1 MSRRRE
7 PRPAPALELKTTRL
21 AGIQVILNSAEHAAL
36 DTHLSTLFAATP
48 DFFDGEAAVFECGR
62 LPADA
67 PSPDWAWLAREL
79 ESRGLNPFAVQNASA
94 ELAAAARE
102 AGLLVLNDT
111 ATAPAVAAEPAAAPD
126 PAAAIAALAA
136 AAREAG
142 LLNDAAPAPA
152 APAATPTRIID
163 KPLRSGQR
171 VYAAGG
177 DIVVLAAVNPGA
189 EVIADGTIH
198 VYAPLKGRALAGAR
212 GDTSARIFTTQL
224 EAELVSIAG
233 VYRTFD
239 TAPDAAVAKKPA
251 QIRLADA
258 SQIVIEPL

>member
-1 MSRRRE
+1 MPRRRE

-21 AGIQVILNSAEHAAL
+21 AGIQIILNSAEHAAL
-36 DTHLSTLFAATP
+36 DTHISTLFAATP
-48 DFFDGEAAVFECGR
+48 DFFGGEAAVFECGR

-67 PSPDWAWLAREL
+67 AAPDWAWLAREL
-79 ESRGLNPFAVQNASA
+79 KSRGLNPFAVQNASP
-94 ELAAAARE
+94 ELAAAASR
-102 AGLLVLNDT
+102 AGLLVLN
-111 ATAPAVAAEPAAAPD
+111 A
-126 PAAAIAALAA
+126 
-136 AAREAG
+136 
-142 LLNDAAPAPA
+142 AAPAPA
-152 APAATPTRIID
+152 AAELAPEPEPPEPEPVAAPLEAPAASAAVPTRIID

-189 EVIADGTIH
+189 EVIADGSIH

-212 GDTSARIFTTQL
+212 GDVTARIFTTHL

-239 TAPDAAVAKKPA
+239 TALDAAVAKKPA

>member
-1 MSRRRE
+1 MPSRRE
-7 PRPAPALELKTTRL
+7 PRPTPALELKTTRL
-21 AGIQVILNSAEHAAL
+21 SGIQIILNSAEHVAL
-36 DTHLSTLFAATP
+36 ATHISTLFAATP
-48 DFFDGEAAVFECGR
+48 DFFGGEAAVFECGR
-62 LPADA
+62 LSADA
-67 PSPDWAWLAREL
+67 PAPNWAWLAEEL
-79 ESRGLNPFAVQNASA
+79 QSRGLNPFAVQNASP
-94 ELAAAARE
+94 ELAAAAVR
-102 AGLLVLNDT
+102 AGLLVLN
-111 ATAPAVAAEPAAAPD
+111 AAAP
-126 PAAAIAALAA
+126 ALAPVA
-136 AAREAG
+136 VEPEPEAV
-142 LLNDAAPAPA
+142 PAPLPTA
-152 APAATPTRIID
+152 SATVPTRIID

-189 EVIADGTIH
+189 EVIADGSIH

-212 GDTSARIFTTQL
+212 GDTSARIFTTHL

-239 TAPDAAVAKKPA
+239 TALDAAVAGKPA

>member
-1 MSRRRE
+1 MPRRRE

-21 AGIQVILNSAEHAAL
+21 AGIQIILNSAEHAAL
-36 DTHLSTLFAATP
+36 VTHISTLFAATP
-48 DFFDGEAAVFECGR
+48 DFFGGEAAVFECGR

-67 PSPDWAWLAREL
+67 PSPDWAWLAQEL
-79 ESRGLNPFAVQNASA
+79 KSRGLNPFAVQNASP
-94 ELAAAARE
+94 ELAARAVE
-102 AGLLVLNDT
+102 AGLLVLND
-111 ATAPAVAAEPAAAPD
+111 AAPAPAVAAVEPEPAPASEPEAKPD
-126 PAAAIAALAA
+126 A
-136 AAREAG
+136 E
-142 LLNDAAPAPA
+142 PA
-152 APAATPTRIID
+152 APASAPTRIID

-189 EVIADGTIH
+189 EVIADGSIH

-212 GDTSARIFTTQL
+212 GDTSARIFTTHL

-233 VYRTFD
+233 VYRTFESALD
-239 TAPDAAVAKKPA
+239 APLARKPA

>member
-1 MSRRRE
+1 MPRRRE

-36 DTHLSTLFAATP
+36 ATHISTLFAATP
-48 DFFDGEAAVFECGR
+48 DFFGGEAAVFECGR

-67 PSPDWAWLAREL
+67 ASPDWAWLMQEL
-79 ESRGLNPFAVQNASA
+79 KSRGLNPFAVQNASN
-94 ELAAAARE
+94 ELAAAAAK
-102 AGLLVLNDT
+102 AGLLVLN
-111 ATAPAVAAEPAAAPD
+111 AAAPAPVAAEPAPEPVPLPE
-126 PAAAIAALAA
+126 PAAALA
-136 AAREAG
+136 
-142 LLNDAAPAPA
+142 PQPA
-152 APAATPTRIID
+152 APVPTRIID

-189 EVIADGTIH
+189 EVIADGSIH

-212 GDTSARIFTTQL
+212 GDVTARIFTTHL

-239 TAPDAAVAKKPA
+239 TALDAAVAKKPA
-251 QIRLADA
+251 QIRLAAA

>member
-1 MSRRRE
+1 MPRRRE
-7 PRPAPALELKTTRL
+7 PRPAPALELKTTRIT
-21 AGIQVILNSAEHAAL
+21 GIQIILNSADRAAL

-48 DFFDGEAAVFECGR
+48 DFFGGEAAVFDCGR
-62 LPADA
+62 LPVDA
-67 PSPDWAWLAREL
+67 AAPDWGWLAQEL
-79 ESRGLNPFAVQNASA
+79 KNRGLNPFAVQNASPT
-94 ELAAAARE
+94 LAAAATE
-102 AGLLVLNDT
+102 AGLLVLNE
-111 ATAPAVAAEPAAAPD
+111 ATPAVVAPEPEAAPEPEPEAAPEPG
-126 PAAAIAALAA
+126 PAPV
-136 AAREAG
+136 
-142 LLNDAAPAPA
+142 APAPA
-152 APAATPTRIID
+152 PTRIID

-189 EVIADGTIH
+189 EVIADGSIH

-233 VYRTFD
+233 IYRTFES
-239 TAPDAAVAKKPA
+239 APDAAVAKKPA
-251 QIRLADA
+251 QIRLAEA

>member
-1 MSRRRE
+1 MPRRRE

-36 DTHLSTLFAATP
+36 DTHLTTLFAATP
-48 DFFDGEAAVFECGR
+48 DFFGGEAAVFECGR

-67 PSPDWAWLAREL
+67 ASPDWVWLAQEL
-79 ESRGLNPFAVQNASA
+79 KNRGLNPFAVQNASA
-94 ELAAAARE
+94 ELAAAATQ
-102 AGLLVLNDT
+102 AGLLVLNQ
-111 ATAPAVAAEPAAAPD
+111 
-126 PAAAIAALAA
+126 
-136 AAREAG
+136 
-142 LLNDAAPAPA
+142 AAPAPA
-152 APAATPTRIID
+152 AAVAAAAEPEPEAAAQAVAASAPTRIID

-189 EVIADGTIH
+189 EVIADGSIH

-212 GDTSARIFTTQL
+212 GDTAARIFTTQL

-233 VYRTFD
+233 VYRTFES
-239 TAPDAAVAKKPA
+239 APDAAVAGKPA

-258 SQIVIEPL
+258 SQIVIEPLHPQ

>member
-1 MSRRRE
+1 MPRRRE
-7 PRPAPALELKTTRL
+7 PRPAPALELKTTRFT
-21 AGIQVILNSAEHAAL
+21 GIQVILNSAEHAAL
-36 DTHLSTLFAATP
+36 DTHLTTLFAPTP
-48 DFFDGEAAVFECGR
+48 DFFGGEAAVFECGR

-67 PSPDWAWLAREL
+67 ASPDWAWLAQEL
-79 ESRGLNPFAVQNASA
+79 KSRGLNPFAVQNASPA
-94 ELAAAARE
+94 LAASAVQ
-102 AGLLVLNDT
+102 AGLLVLND
-111 ATAPAVAAEPAAAPD
+111 AAPAVASVEPSAAPD
-126 PAAAIAALAA
+126 PEPQAAAPVAPPVEA
-136 AAREAG
+136 AARA
-142 LLNDAAPAPA
+142 
-152 APAATPTRIID
+152 PTRIVD

-189 EVIADGTIH
+189 EVIADGSIH

-212 GDTSARIFTTQL
+212 GDTSARIFTTHL

-239 TAPDAAVAKKPA
+239 AAPDAAVAKKPA

>member
-1 MSRRRE
+1 MPRRRE

-36 DTHLSTLFAATP
+36 NTHLTTLFAATP
-48 DFFDGEAAVFECGR
+48 DFFGGEAAVFECGR

-67 PSPDWAWLAREL
+67 ASPDWAWLAQEL
-79 ESRGLNPFAVQNASA
+79 KSRGLNPFAVQNASPA
-94 ELAAAARE
+94 LAARALQ
-102 AGLLVLNDT
+102 AGLLVLND
-111 ATAPAVAAEPAAAPD
+111 AAPAVATVEPSPEPEPEPEAEMPAKT
-126 PAAAIAALAA
+126 PAETP
-136 AAREAG
+136 ARV
-142 LLNDAAPAPA
+142 
-152 APAATPTRIID
+152 PTRIID

-189 EVIADGTIH
+189 EVIADGSIH

-212 GDTSARIFTTQL
+212 GDTSARIFTTHL

-239 TAPDAAVAKKPA
+239 TALDVALARKPA

-258 SQIVIEPL
+258 SQIIIEPL

>member
-1 MSRRRE
+1 MPRRRE

-21 AGIQVILNSAEHAAL
+21 AGIQIILNSTDHAAL
-36 DTHLSTLFAATP
+36 NTHLTTLFAATP
-48 DFFDGEAAVFECGR
+48 DFFGGEAAVFECGR
-62 LPADA
+62 LPAEA
-67 PSPDWAWLAREL
+67 PSPDWAWLAQEL
-79 ESRGLNPFAVQNASA
+79 RSRGLNPFAVQNASP
-94 ELAAAARE
+94 ELAAAARQ
-102 AGLLVLNDT
+102 AGLLVLNDV
-111 ATAPAVAAEPAAAPD
+111 APAPATVVVEAEPVPEPEAAPVPEPATPAAAP
-126 PAAAIAALAA
+126 
-136 AAREAG
+136 
-142 LLNDAAPAPA
+142 
-152 APAATPTRIID
+152 TRILD

-189 EVIADGTIH
+189 EVIADGSIH

-212 GDTSARIFTTQL
+212 GDTSARIFTTHL

-239 TAPDAAVAKKPA
+239 SAPDTAVAKKPA

>member
-1 MSRRRE
+1 MPRRRE

-21 AGIQVILNSAEHAAL
+21 TGIQVILNSAEHAAL
-36 DTHLSTLFAATP
+36 ATHISTLFAATP
-48 DFFDGEAAVFECGR
+48 DFFGGEAAVFECGR

-67 PSPDWAWLAREL
+67 ASPDWAWLAQEL
-79 ESRGLNPFAVQNASA
+79 KSRGLNPFAVQNASA
-94 ELAAAARE
+94 ELAASARQ
-102 AGLLVLNDT
+102 AGLLVLN
-111 ATAPAVAAEPAAAPD
+111 A
-126 PAAAIAALAA
+126 
-136 AAREAG
+136 
-142 LLNDAAPAPA
+142 AAPAPA
-152 APAATPTRIID
+152 AVMAEPEPVPEPEAVPPPPPAASAAVPTRIID

-189 EVIADGTIH
+189 EVIADGSIH

-212 GDTSARIFTTQL
+212 GDVTARIFTTHL

-239 TAPDAAVAKKPA
+239 TALDATVAKKPA
-251 QIRLADA
+251 QIRLAAA

>member
-1 MSRRRE
+1 MPRRRE

-36 DTHLSTLFAATP
+36 DTHLTTLFAATP
-48 DFFDGEAAVFECGR
+48 DFFGGEAAVFECSR

-67 PSPDWAWLAREL
+67 ASPDWVWLAQEL
-79 ESRGLNPFAVQNASA
+79 KNRGLNPFAVQNASA
-94 ELAAAARE
+94 ELAAAATQ
-102 AGLLVLNDT
+102 AGLLVLNQ
-111 ATAPAVAAEPAAAPD
+111 
-126 PAAAIAALAA
+126 
-136 AAREAG
+136 
-142 LLNDAAPAPA
+142 A
-152 APAATPTRIID
+152 APAAAASAPTRIID

-189 EVIADGTIH
+189 EVIADGSIH

-212 GDTSARIFTTQL
+212 GDASARIFTTHL

-233 VYRTFD
+233 VYRTFESG
-239 TAPDAAVAKKPA
+239 PDAAVAGKPA

>member
-1 MSRRRE
+1 MPRRRE

-36 DTHLSTLFAATP
+36 DTHISTLFAATP
-48 DFFDGEAAVFECGR
+48 DFFGGEAAVFECGR

-67 PSPDWAWLAREL
+67 PSPDWDWLAQEL
-79 ESRGLNPFAVQNASA
+79 KSRGLNPFAVQNASA
-94 ELAAAARE
+94 ELAAAARK
-102 AGLLVLNDT
+102 AGLLVLNDS
-111 ATAPAVAAEPAAAPD
+111 APAPAVVAAEP
-126 PAAAIAALAA
+126 
-136 AAREAG
+136 E
-142 LLNDAAPAPA
+142 A
-152 APAATPTRIID
+152 APAAAPTRIID

-189 EVIADGTIH
+189 EVIADGSIH

-212 GDTSARIFTTQL
+212 GDTSARIFTTRL

-233 VYRTFD
+233 VYRTFES
-239 TAPDAAVAKKPA
+239 APDPALAKKPV
-251 QIRLADA
+251 QVRLADA

>member
-1 MSRRRE
+1 MPRRRE

-36 DTHLSTLFAATP
+36 NTHLTTLFAATP
-48 DFFDGEAAVFECGR
+48 DFFGGEAAVFECGR

-67 PSPDWAWLAREL
+67 ASPDWAWLAQEL
-79 ESRGLNPFAVQNASA
+79 KSRGLNPFAVQNASPT
-94 ELAAAARE
+94 LAASAAQ
-102 AGLLVLNDT
+102 AGLLVLND
-111 ATAPAVAAEPAAAPD
+111 AAPAVAAVEPPPAPESEPEAA
-126 PAAAIAALAA
+126 
-136 AAREAG
+136 
-142 LLNDAAPAPA
+142 APA
-152 APAATPTRIID
+152 APPTEAPARTPTRIVD

-171 VYAAGG
+171 IYAAGG

-189 EVIADGTIH
+189 EVIADGSIH

-212 GDTSARIFTTQL
+212 GDTTARIFTTHL

-239 TAPDAAVAKKPA
+239 TALDAALARKPA

-258 SQIVIEPL
+258 SQIIIEPL

>member
-1 MSRRRE
+1 MPRRRE

-36 DTHLSTLFAATP
+36 ATHISTLFAATP
-48 DFFDGEAAVFECGR
+48 DFFGGEAAVFECGR

-67 PSPDWAWLAREL
+67 ASPDWAWLAQEL
-79 ESRGLNPFAVQNASA
+79 KSRGLNPFAVQNASA
-94 ELAAAARE
+94 ELAASARQ
-102 AGLLVLNDT
+102 AGLLVLN
-111 ATAPAVAAEPAAAPD
+111 A
-126 PAAAIAALAA
+126 
-136 AAREAG
+136 
-142 LLNDAAPAPA
+142 AAPAPA
-152 APAATPTRIID
+152 AVMAEPEPVPEPEMAPAPPPAASATVPTRIID

-189 EVIADGTIH
+189 EVIADGSIH

-212 GDTSARIFTTQL
+212 GDTSARIFTTHL

-239 TAPDAAVAKKPA
+239 TALDAAVAKKPA

-258 SQIVIEPL
+258 SQIIIESL

>member
-1 MSRRRE
+1 MPRRRE

-48 DFFDGEAAVFECGR
+48 DFFSGEAAVFECGR

-79 ESRGLNPFAVQNASA
+79 KSRGLNPFAVQNASA
-94 ELAAAARE
+94 ELAAAAQQ
-102 AGLLVLNDT
+102 AGLLVLND
-111 ATAPAVAAEPAAAPD
+111 V
-126 PAAAIAALAA
+126 
-136 AAREAG
+136 
-142 LLNDAAPAPA
+142 APAPA
-152 APAATPTRIID
+152 AVAVEPEPLPEPEAVPAPEPAPSAAAPTRIID

-189 EVIADGTIH
+189 EVIADGSIH

-212 GDTSARIFTTQL
+212 GDTSARIFTTHL

-239 TAPDAAVAKKPA
+239 AAPDAAVARKPA

>member
-1 MSRRRE
+1 MPRRRE

-36 DTHLSTLFAATP
+36 DTHLSTLFADTP
-48 DFFDGEAAVFECGR
+48 DFFGGEAAVFECGR

-67 PSPDWAWLAREL
+67 PSPDWAWLAQEL
-79 ESRGLNPFAVQNASA
+79 KNRGLNPFAVQNASG
-94 ELAAAARE
+94 ELAAAARQ
-102 AGLLVLNDT
+102 AGLLV
-111 ATAPAVAAEPAAAPD
+111 
-126 PAAAIAALAA
+126 
-136 AAREAG
+136 
-142 LLNDAAPAPA
+142 LNDAAPAPA
-152 APAATPTRIID
+152 VVAAEPEPAPAPEPVVEPAASAAAPTRIID

-177 DIVVLAAVNPGA
+177 DIIVLAAVNPGA
-189 EVIADGTIH
+189 EVIADGSIH

-212 GDTSARIFTTQL
+212 GDTSARIFTTHL

-239 TAPDAAVAKKPA
+239 AAPDATVAKKPA

>member
-1 MSRRRE
+1 MPRRRE

-36 DTHLSTLFAATP
+36 ATHISTLFAATP
-48 DFFDGEAAVFECGR
+48 DFFGGEAAVFECGR

-67 PSPDWAWLAREL
+67 ASPDWAWLAQEL
-79 ESRGLNPFAVQNASA
+79 KSRGLNPFAVQNASA
-94 ELAAAARE
+94 ELAASARQ
-102 AGLLVLNDT
+102 AGLLVLN
-111 ATAPAVAAEPAAAPD
+111 AAAPT
-126 PAAAIAALAA
+126 PAAVMAEPEPAP
-136 AAREAG
+136 EM
-142 LLNDAAPAPA
+142 APAPQPA
-152 APAATPTRIID
+152 APSAVPTRIID

-189 EVIADGTIH
+189 EVIADGSIH

-212 GDTSARIFTTQL
+212 GDTSARIFTTHL

-239 TAPDAAVAKKPA
+239 TALDAAVAKKPA

-258 SQIVIEPL
+258 SQIIIESL

>member
-1 MSRRRE
+1 MPRRRE

-21 AGIQVILNSAEHAAL
+21 AGIQIILNSAEHAAL
-36 DTHLSTLFAATP
+36 DTHITTLFAATP
-48 DFFDGEAAVFECGR
+48 DFFGGEAAVFECGR

-67 PSPDWAWLAREL
+67 ASPDWAWLMQEL
-79 ESRGLNPFAVQNASA
+79 KSRGLNPFAVQNASPD
-94 ELAAAARE
+94 LAASAAQ
-102 AGLLVLNDT
+102 AGLLVLNS
-111 ATAPAVAAEPAAAPD
+111 AAPVAVEAEPEPV
-126 PAAAIAALAA
+126 
-136 AAREAG
+136 
-142 LLNDAAPAPA
+142 AAPAPQPA
-152 APAATPTRIID
+152 APVAVAVVVPTRIID

-189 EVIADGTIH
+189 EVIADGSIH

-212 GDTSARIFTTQL
+212 GDTSARIFTTHL

-239 TAPDAAVAKKPA
+239 TALDAAVAGKPA
-251 QIRLADA
+251 QIRLAEA
-258 SQIVIEPL
+258 SQIIIDPL

>member
-1 MSRRRE
+1 MPRRRE

-36 DTHLSTLFAATP
+36 DTHISTLFAATP
-48 DFFDGEAAVFECGR
+48 DFFGGEAAVFECGR
-62 LPADA
+62 LPVDA
-67 PSPDWAWLAREL
+67 PSPDWAWLVREL
-79 ESRGLNPFAVQNASA
+79 KSRGLNPFAVQNASA
-94 ELAAAARE
+94 ELAAAAQQ
-102 AGLLVLNDT
+102 AGLLVLNDV
-111 ATAPAVAAEPAAAPD
+111 APAPTTIAAEPEPVPEPEAVPAP
-126 PAAAIAALAA
+126 
-136 AAREAG
+136 E
-142 LLNDAAPAPA
+142 PA
-152 APAATPTRIID
+152 APATPTRIID

-189 EVIADGTIH
+189 EVIADGSIH

-212 GDTSARIFTTQL
+212 GDTSARIFTTHL

-239 TAPDAAVAKKPA
+239 AAPDAAVARKPA

>member
-1 MSRRRE
+1 MPRRRE

-36 DTHLSTLFAATP
+36 DTHLTTLFAATP
-48 DFFDGEAAVFECGR
+48 DFFGGEAAVFECSR

-67 PSPDWAWLAREL
+67 ASPDWVWLAQEL
-79 ESRGLNPFAVQNASA
+79 KNRGLNPFAVQNASA
-94 ELAAAARE
+94 ELAAPATQ
-102 AGLLVLNDT
+102 AGLLVLNQ
-111 ATAPAVAAEPAAAPD
+111 
-126 PAAAIAALAA
+126 
-136 AAREAG
+136 
-142 LLNDAAPAPA
+142 A
-152 APAATPTRIID
+152 APAAAASAPTRIID

-189 EVIADGTIH
+189 EVIADGSIH

-212 GDTSARIFTTQL
+212 GDTAARIFTTQL

-233 VYRTFD
+233 VYRTFES
-239 TAPDAAVAKKPA
+239 APDAAVAGKPA

-258 SQIVIEPL
+258 SQIVIEPLHPQ

>member
-1 MSRRRE
+1 MPRRRE

-21 AGIQVILNSAEHAAL
+21 AGIQIILNSAEHAAL
-36 DTHLSTLFAATP
+36 DTHISTLFAATP
-48 DFFDGEAAVFECGR
+48 DFFGGEAAVFECGR

-67 PSPDWAWLAREL
+67 AAPDWAWLAQEL
-79 ESRGLNPFAVQNASA
+79 QSRGLNPFAVQNASP
-94 ELAAAARE
+94 ELAAAASR
-102 AGLLVLNDT
+102 AGLLVLN
-111 ATAPAVAAEPAAAPD
+111 A
-126 PAAAIAALAA
+126 
-136 AAREAG
+136 
-142 LLNDAAPAPA
+142 AAPAPA
-152 APAATPTRIID
+152 AAEPAPEPEPVAAPVEAPAPQMASAVPTRIID

-189 EVIADGTIH
+189 EVIADGSIH

-212 GDTSARIFTTQL
+212 GDVTARIFTTHL

-239 TAPDAAVAKKPA
+239 TALDAGVAKKPA

>member
-1 MSRRRE
+1 MPRRRE
-7 PRPAPALELKTTRL
+7 PRPAPALELKTTRF

-36 DTHLSTLFAATP
+36 DTHLSTLFAPTP
-48 DFFDGEAAVFECGR
+48 DFFGGEAAVFDCAR

-67 PSPDWAWLAREL
+67 TSPDWAWLAQEL
-79 ESRGLNPFAVQNASA
+79 KNRGLNPFAVQNASA
-94 ELAAAARE
+94 ELAASAAE
-102 AGLLVLNDT
+102 AGLLV
-111 ATAPAVAAEPAAAPD
+111 
-126 PAAAIAALAA
+126 
-136 AAREAG
+136 
-142 LLNDAAPAPA
+142 LNDAAPAPA
-152 APAATPTRIID
+152 AIAVEPEPEPEPKAAAAPEPALPPPAPTRIID

-189 EVIADGTIH
+189 EVIADGSIH

-212 GDTSARIFTTQL
+212 GDTSARIFTTHL

-233 VYRTFD
+233 VYRTFES
-239 TAPDAAVAKKPA
+239 APDAAVARKPA

>member
-1 MSRRRE
+1 MPRRRE

-48 DFFDGEAAVFECGR
+48 DFFGGEAAVFDCAR

-67 PSPDWAWLAREL
+67 APPDWAWLVQQL
-79 ESRGLNPFAVQNASA
+79 KSRGLNPFAVQNASA
-94 ELAAAARE
+94 KLATAATA
-102 AGLLVLNDT
+102 AGLLVLND
-111 ATAPAVAAEPAAAPD
+111 AIPAP
-126 PAAAIAALAA
+126 LAA
-136 AAREAG
+136 AE
-142 LLNDAAPAPA
+142 LQPEPAPEPEPEA
-152 APAATPTRIID
+152 SPAERPEAPTAVPTRIID
-163 KPLRSGQR
+163 RPLRSGQR

-189 EVIADGTIH
+189 EVIADGSIH

-212 GDTSARIFTTQL
+212 GDVTARIFTTHL

-239 TAPDAAVAKKPA
+239 AAPEPTVTKKPA

>member
-1 MSRRRE
+1 MPRRRE

-21 AGIQVILNSAEHAAL
+21 AGIQIMLNSAEHAAL
-36 DTHLSTLFAATP
+36 DTHLTTLFANTP
-48 DFFDGEAAVFECGR
+48 DFFGGEAAVFECGR
-62 LPADA
+62 LPPDA
-67 PSPDWAWLAREL
+67 APPDWAWLAQEL
-79 ESRGLNPFAVQNASA
+79 KSRGLNPFAVQHASA
-94 ELAAAARE
+94 ELAAAAAL
-102 AGLLVLNDT
+102 AGLLVLND
-111 ATAPAVAAEPAAAPD
+111 
-126 PAAAIAALAA
+126 I
-136 AAREAG
+136 
-142 LLNDAAPAPA
+142 APAPA
-152 APAATPTRIID
+152 APVAEAAPEPAPESEAVPAAPAAVPTRIID

-189 EVIADGTIH
+189 EVIADGSIH

-212 GDTSARIFTTQL
+212 GDAAARIFTTHL

-233 VYRTFD
+233 VYRTFESM
-239 TAPDAAVAKKPA
+239 PDAAVAKKPA

>member
-1 MSRRRE
+1 MPPRRE
-7 PRPAPALELKTTRL
+7 SRPAPALELKTTRL
-21 AGIQVILNSAEHAAL
+21 AGIQVILNSVEHAAL
-36 DTHLSTLFAATP
+36 AAHISTLFAATP
-48 DFFDGEAAVFECGR
+48 DFFGGDAAVFECGR

-67 PSPDWAWLAREL
+67 AAPDWAWLALEL
-79 ESRGLNPFAVQNASA
+79 KSRGLNPFAVQNASD
-94 ELAAAARE
+94 ELAAAAAR
-102 AGLLVLNDT
+102 AGLLVLN
-111 ATAPAVAAEPAAAPD
+111 AAAPAPAVAAAEAEPDVAPV
-126 PAAAIAALAA
+126 
-136 AAREAG
+136 E
-142 LLNDAAPAPA
+142 APA
-152 APAATPTRIID
+152 ASAAVPTRIID

-189 EVIADGTIH
+189 EIIADGSIH

-212 GDTSARIFTTQL
+212 GDTSARIFTTHL
-224 EAELVSIAG
+224 EAELISIAG

-239 TAPDAAVAKKPA
+239 TALDAAVAKKPA

>member
-1 MSRRRE
+1 MPRRRE
-7 PRPAPALELKTTRL
+7 PRPAPALELKTTRI

-36 DTHLSTLFAATP
+36 DTHISTLFAATP
-48 DFFDGEAAVFECGR
+48 DFFGGEAAVFECGR

-67 PSPDWAWLAREL
+67 PAPDWVWLAQEL
-79 ESRGLNPFAVQNASA
+79 KSRGLNPFAVQNASA
-94 ELAAAARE
+94 ELAAAAQQ
-102 AGLLVLNDT
+102 AGLLVLNDAVPT
-111 ATAPAVAAEPAAAPD
+111 PTVAAIEPEPAPETTPDTAP
-126 PAAAIAALAA
+126 
-136 AAREAG
+136 
-142 LLNDAAPAPA
+142 PAPA
-152 APAATPTRIID
+152 SVPTRIID

-189 EVIADGTIH
+189 EVIADGSIH

-233 VYRTFD
+233 VYRTFEA
-239 TAPDAAVAKKPA
+239 APDAAVAKKPA
-251 QIRLADA
+251 QIRLAEA